1 MRHLPLF
8 VLLVGL
14 VFITAC
20 SSSKTSV
27 ANAPK
32 TGIQFA
38 QEKQFEK
45 VLEKAKAE
53 NKLVFVDFYADWC
66 IPCKMMDKEVLSD
79 KAIGDFF
86 NKNFINIKVD
96 GEKDNGPDLSA
107 ILGVR
112 AYPTFLFLD
121 DIGRIVE
128 RREGSI
134 WHEDLMNM
142 AQNALT
148 HKESM
153 TYIDSLQ

>member
-1 MRHLPLF
+1 MRLSPLTLLLAL
-8 VLLVGL
+8 VLLASCNASQKVT
-14 VFITAC
+14 VE
-20 SSSKTSV
+20 
-27 ANAPK
+27 APK
-32 TGIQFA
+32 KGIKFS
-38 QEKQFEK
+38 QEKQFEN
-45 VLEKAKAE
+45 VLARAKAE

-66 IPCKMMDKEVLSD
+66 SPCKLMDAEVFSD

-107 ILGVR
+107 ILGIR
-112 AYPTFLFLD
+112 AFPTVLFLD

-128 RREGSI
+128 KREGSI

-148 HKESM
+148 QKQSM

>member
-1 MRHLPLF
+1 MRHLPLLI
-8 VLLVGL
+8 LLAGMSM
-14 VFITAC
+14 FSAC
-20 SSSKTSV
+20 SGTKSSV
-27 ANAPK
+27 AKASNA
-32 TGIQFA
+32 GIKFTH
-38 QEKQFEK
+38 EKQFER

-53 NKLVFVDFYADWC
+53 NKLVFLDFYADWC
-66 IPCKMMDKEVLSD
+66 TPCKMMDKEVFSD

-112 AYPTFLFLD
+112 AFPTFIFLD

-128 RREGSI
+128 KREGSL

-142 AQNALT
+142 AQNALS

-153 TYIDSLQ
+153 TYIDTLQ